1 MTALVR
7 VLRGGRFGAALC
19 WLALTGLAPALP
31 APALADKYPSRPI
44 TMIVPFPPGG
54 PSDAIARLLADRL
67 PASLGAPV
75 IVENRTDGAGE
86 SGSLKA
92 AAAAPEDGYT
102 LLFGTPRPLA
112 IAPAVHFNLGF
123 DPLKAF
129 APVAMVATSPQVLTV
144 TPSLP
149 AKSVHDLVVFAKSKP
164 GKVSYASP
172 GYGTQPHLL
181 GALLRSTAGIDLV
194 HVPYRGSAP
203 AIADLLAGR
212 VQMYFGGPG
221 VIAPHIASGAL
232 RALAVASESRSRILP
247 DVPTMIESG
256 FGRFIASYW
265 TAVVAPAGTSPQIVD
280 RLNGAI
286 NEVLRNAEV
295 QAQLGKSGFEAKSG
309 TPQDAATFIAAEAAK
324 WAVIAKA
331 AGVRSP

>member
-1 MTALVR
+1 MTVLGRALPD
-7 VLRGGRFGAALC
+7 GRFGAALC
-19 WLALTGLAPALP
+19 WLAFTGIGLALP
-31 APALADKYPSRPI
+31 APALAEKYPSRPI
-44 TMIVPFPPGG
+44 TVMVPFPPGG
-54 PSDAIARLLADRL
+54 PSDAIARLLAERL
-67 PASLGAPV
+67 SALLGKPV
-75 IVENRTDGAGE
+75 AIENRSAASDET
-86 SGSLKA
+86 GSVKA
-92 AAAAPEDGYT
+92 VAAAPPDGYT

-123 DPLKAF
+123 DPMKAF

-149 AKSVHDLVVFAKSKP
+149 AKSVHDLIVYAKAKP

-181 GALLRSTAGIDLV
+181 GALLRSTAGINLV

-203 AIADLLAGR
+203 AVADLIAGG

-221 VIAPHIASGAL
+221 VVAPHIASGAL
-232 RALAVASESRSRILP
+232 RALAVASEGRSRILP

-256 FGRFIASYW
+256 FGRFIATYW
-265 TAVVAPAGTSPQIVD
+265 TGVVAPAGTPPLIVD

-286 NEVLRNAEV
+286 NEALRGAEM
-295 QAQLGKSGFEAKSG
+295 QAQLGKSGFEPKTG
-309 TPQDAATFIAAEAAK
+309 TPQDAAAFLAAEAAK
-324 WAVIAKA
+324 WAVIARA